1 MIIIPV
7 EGSNNR
13 FVKIT
18 LLWEEADV
26 TVVVIPAMPQA
37 QQVNMEGINAISRLS
52 SPSAGIK
59 GWVEATDSVLQ
70 NGFDL
75 TPRVCLWN
83 GLALYSDQVNT
94 MPPERNIMSLGNTT
108 EINIVEMWIKNNNEL
123 LSKLV

>member
-37 QQVNMEGINAISRLS
+37 QQVNMEGINAISRYFLAICRHQRMGRGYWLS
-52 SPSAGIK
+52 AAKWIWFDAAGVSVE
-59 GWVEATDSVLQ
+59 WVSIIFGSSQYNATGEKYNVTRKY
-70 NGFDL
+70 NG
-75 TPRVCLWN
+75 N
-83 GLALYSDQVNT
+83 
-94 MPPERNIMSLGNTT
+94 
-108 EINIVEMWIKNNNEL
+108 
-123 LSKLV
+123 